1 MNPGALAARLAA
13 VRARIDAAARRA
25 GRDPAEITLIGVT
38 KRMPATQVA
47 EALRGG
53 LSDVGENY
61 VQEAREKAIAVRAL
75 LEADGARELRPARWH
90 MIGGLQRNKAKVA
103 AQIFDVVH
111 SVDRPELARELDRH
125 AAALGR
131 RLAIFLQ
138 VSLCDEPQ
146 KGGAPPDA
154 VPALVAACA
163 ACPALDV
170 RGLMTIPRDVDHAE
184 ATRPVFARLRAL
196 RDTLRETDDGASLRA
211 LSMGMSSDFEIAV
224 EEGATHVRVGT
235 AIFGARPE
243 DSSPAHSSPGE
254 LSSAY
259 SSSDD

>member
-1 MNPGALAARLAA
+1 VNPGALAARLAT
-13 VRARIDAAARRA
+13 VRARLDAAARRA

-47 EALRGG
+47 EALRAG

-61 VQEAREKAIAVRAL
+61 VQEAREKEIAVRAL
-75 LEADGARELRPARWH
+75 LETSTARWH
-90 MIGGLQRNKAKVA
+90 MIGRLQRNKAKVA

-125 AAALGR
+125 AATLGR

-146 KGGAPPDA
+146 KGGAPPEA

-163 ACPALDV
+163 ACTALDV

-196 RDTLRETDDGASLRA
+196 RDTLHLAEGGENLHA

-235 AIFGARPE
+235 AIFGARP
-243 DSSPAHSSPGE
+243 DDASPAGSNDPTVPTS
-254 LSSAY
+254 
-259 SSSDD
+259 